1 MQVKL
6 KPDEYVVQVRGTNG
20 RVSNMADCIRSLQ
33 FITNK
38 TTYGPY
44 GNTGGATSFAS
55 STEGRVVGFFGR
67 SGNALD
73 QLGAIV
79 TPTNNFQA

>member
-6 KPDEYVVQVRGTNG
+6 KPGEYVVQVRGTHG
-20 RVSNMADCIRSLQ
+20 RGSIMADCIRSLQ